1 MVFANFSSPFYIIF
15 GLLIGFMNYRNTERY
30 RRATGHS
37 PWGVPPIV
45 WGVAS
50 VFLSL
55 VVTILALI
63 AMNTGRGARRAGGTG
78 RMFGAAGMY
87 GRGPATGSSR
97 PPFGGQVPGPPTAH
111 SPGEYPDTSL
121 RPHPS
126 DQQSEG
132 AAPATLT
139 SAPTAPPSWQPDPS
153 GRFDFRYWGGEDW
166 TEFVSKDGEQSVDPF

>member
-37 PWGVPPIV
+37 PWGVPPVV

-55 VVTILALI
+55 VVTVLALI
-63 AMNTGRGARRAGGTG
+63 AMNTGRGARSRGGGVGGT
-78 RMFGAAGMY
+78 FGGGMY
-87 GRGPATGSSR
+87 GGGMAR
-97 PPFGGQVPGPPTAH
+97 PPFGGQVPVPPTTH
-111 SPGEYPDTSL
+111 SPGEYPDAAL
-121 RPHPS
+121 HPHPS
-126 DQQSEG
+126 DQQTEG

-166 TEFVSKDGEQSVDPF
+166 TEFVSKDGEQSIDPF